1 MRLARLIAPAA
12 LFLVAASSELGAQG
26 ASRETALRLL
36 TAQKSRE
43 TMESSMEAMLNAQVK
58 QAPQLAQF
66 AGVLRDFYKEE
77 MSWAKME
84 PEMIAV
90 YSATYTEQEAK
101 DLIAFFESPT
111 GKMMTAKQPALTMKA
126 AEVSQA
132 KMQEAMPRLMAK
144 IQAAMQGGAAK
155 DTVRT
160 PR

>member
-12 LFLVAASSELGAQG
+12 LILVAASSLGAQG

-43 TMESSMEAMLNAQVK
+43 TMESSMEAMLNAQMK
-58 QAPQLAQF
+58 AAPQMAQF
-66 AGVLRDFYKEE
+66 ANVFREFFKEE
-77 MSWAKME
+77 LSWAKME
-84 PEMIAV
+84 PDMIAV
-90 YSATYTEQEAK
+90 YSATYTEQEAR

-111 GKMMTAKQPALTMKA
+111 GKMMTAKQPALTVKA
-126 AEVSQA
+126 AEVSQG
-132 KMQEAMPRLMAK
+132 KMQEAMPRLMQK
-144 IQAAMQGGAAK
+144 IQAAMAGGAAR